1 MEHPAIKHLIDY
13 IEKSLPGV
21 IGFLISVVL
30 AIIVF
35 FIGAKIIKIIRK
47 FVRKSLEKANVDL
60 GVQQFLDSVLK
71 VVLFAILLFSIATN
85 FGLDTASVAALFASG
100 GVAIG
105 LALQGSLS
113 NFAGGVLILV
123 LKPFVVGDYIIE
135 DSNKNEGT
143 VAEIQ
148 MFYTKLHTVDNRTV
162 IIPNGM
168 LANNSITNITAQE
181 KRQLD
186 LRFGI
191 SYESDIKKAK
201 DILQT
206 LIDEEVNILEEEDKR
221 VFVHDLADSA
231 VILGV
236 RAWVKTEEY
245 WNTRWKLI
253 ENIKLAFDEN
263 QIVIPY
269 NQMDVYLKMT
279 KE

>member
-1 MEHPAIKHLIDY
+1 MGQSAVNHIIEY
-13 IEKSLPGV
+13 IEKSLPEV
-21 IGFLISVVL
+21 VGFLISVVL
-30 AIIVF
+30 ALIVF
-35 FIGAKIIKIIRK
+35 FVGVKVIKIIRK

-71 VVLFAILLFSIATN
+71 VALFVILIFSIATN

-135 DSNKNEGT
+135 DSHKNEGT

-148 MFYTKLHTVDNRTV
+148 MFYTKLHTLDNRTV

-168 LANNSITNITAQE
+168 LANNSITNTTAQE

-201 DILQT
+201 EILQ
-206 LIDEEVNILEEEDKR
+206 LLLDQEESILKEEDKKI
-221 VFVHDLADSA
+221 FVHELADSA
-231 VILGV
+231 VILGL

-245 WNTRWKLI
+245 WKVRWALI
-253 ENIKLAFDEN
+253 ENVKFAFDEN
-263 QIVIPY
+263 DIVIPY
-269 NQMDVYLKMT
+269 NQMDVYLKMM